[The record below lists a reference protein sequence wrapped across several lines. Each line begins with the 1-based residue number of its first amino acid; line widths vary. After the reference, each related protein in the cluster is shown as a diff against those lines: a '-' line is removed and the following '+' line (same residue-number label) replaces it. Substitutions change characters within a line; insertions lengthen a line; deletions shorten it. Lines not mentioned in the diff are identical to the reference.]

1 MTKPGQKENR
11 RPTSHDVARV
21 AGVSRSAVSRCFTP
35 GASIADETRAKIM
48 TAAAELGYRANALAR
63 NLKSQQSQLVA
74 ILASRLDTPFRAR
87 QVKHLSRAL
96 IAQGFRP
103 LLLTAERSDD
113 LEPLLS
119 SMLDY
124 NLAGMIVTSDTPPAA
139 VIEECKRLRVPLV
152 LINRNP
158 EPSGGDRIELDTAA
172 AADLVFDMLHQAGAR
187 QFAVLR
193 PEDRTYTVLGRVQA
207 FCDLVSAKGMTCQQ
221 LPCDNQSY
229 DAGRDAMRQ
238 HANIFQKC
246 DGLFATSDLLAC
258 GALDGLRLDLDM
270 QVPRDI
276 HVVGFDDIEQ
286 ASWASYDLS
295 TVRQDPERQAMIA
308 VEVMLYRLQTPDA
321 PTLLKHP
328 PLKPILRGTTGKPEL
343 T

>member
-1 MTKPGQKENR
+1 MTEHR
-11 RPTSHDVARV
+11 RPTSHDVARL

-35 GASIADETRAKIM
+35 GASIADETRDKIM
-48 TAAAELGYRANALAR
+48 AAAAQLGYRANALAR

-87 QVKHLSRAL
+87 QVKYLSRAL
-96 IAQGFRP
+96 IAEGFRP

-158 EPSGGDRIELDTAA
+158 EPNGGDRIELDTVAA
-172 AADLVFDMLHQAGAR
+172 AKAAFDILHDAGAR
-187 QFAVLR
+187 RFAVLQ
-193 PEDRTYTVLGRVQA
+193 PEDRTYTVIGRVHA
-207 FCDLVSAKGMTCQQ
+207 FDALVRSKGMTCHL
-221 LPCDNQSY
+221 LPCENQSY
-229 DAGRDAMRQ
+229 VAGRAAAQR
-238 HANIFQKC
+238 HADTLRDC
-246 DGLFATSDLLAC
+246 DGLFATTDLLAC
-258 GALDGLRLDLDM
+258 GALDGLRLDFGL
-270 QVPRDI
+270 QVPRDMR
-276 HVVGFDDIEQ
+276 VVGFDDIEQ
-286 ASWASYDLS
+286 ASWAAYDLS
-295 TVRQDPERQAMIA
+295 TVRQDPERQAGIA
-308 VEVMLYRLQTPDA
+308 VEVMQFRLQMPDA

-328 PLKPILRGTTGKPEL
+328 PLEPILRGTTGKPEL

>member
-1 MTKPGQKENR
+1 MNDHTVNEHR
-11 RPTSHDVARV
+11 RPTSHDVARL

-48 TAAAELGYRANALAR
+48 TAAAELGYRTNALAR

-87 QVKHLSRAL
+87 QVKYLSRAL

-124 NLAGMIVTSDTPPAA
+124 NLAGMIVTSDTPPTA

-158 EPSGGDRIELDTAA
+158 EPNGGDRIELDTTAA
-172 AADLVFDMLHQAGAR
+172 AEVVFDILYQAGAR
-187 QFAVLR
+187 RFAVLR
-193 PEDRTYTVLGRVQA
+193 PEDRTYTVMGRVHA
-207 FCDLVSAKGMTCQQ
+207 FDALVRAKGMTCHQ
-221 LPCDNQSY
+221 LPCDSQSY
-229 DAGRDAMRQ
+229 GAGRDAMRQ
-238 HANIFQKC
+238 YADILQTC

-258 GALDGLRLDLDM
+258 GALDGLRLDLNM
-270 QVPRDI
+270 QVPKDI

-295 TVRQDPERQAMIA
+295 TVRQDPEKQAGTA
-308 VEVMLYRLQTPDA
+308 VEVMLYRLQMPDA

-328 PLKPILRGTTGKPEL
+328 PLKPILRGTTGKPDF